1 MNNGQVIKLA
11 DWRNEREL
19 TNQQHNSDKG
29 FYLNK
34 EKICDGEVTIFQ
46 TRKSGGIWHMR
57 MYVADAEKYF
67 QKSLRTRNY
76 RSAKEKAQVEHAKI
90 LVNQNEGKAIFS
102 PTLYKAVELY
112 IAHRQKDVDRGE
124 IVKDRLG
131 TIKSQLKH
139 LKNFLNAES
148 RLDTFTAKA
157 LSDYQMY
164 RRKVGAKDVTIA
176 NEQATIN
183 NFCLWAFD
191 EGLHNTRRFQFPTI
205 SLRGTD
211 KNAIRRATFTD
222 DEYKA
227 CYKDLQT
234 YCSAKQ
240 IKADKCDD
248 ADAFERHL
256 FRSFFLIMANTMM
269 RNGELYGL
277 TWENV
282 EQYEEDKKFALISVW
297 ADTSKT
303 RKGAPF
309 VARGYEHFERL
320 KRLSRHT
327 KKTDYVFTDWNGKR
341 WHAKNRRRLDNQFHA
356 LMSRVGITDYMER
369 NLKIYSLRHYGIT
382 KRIENGVT
390 NMLQFASDNRT
401 SAKQIENT
409 YFHSTIKQSYKNAK
423 LMNKKKE

>member
-1 MNNGQVIKLA
+1 MINPFFKNVGPFEIQKLLENSGIINNENFKKDKIFNV
-11 DWRNEREL
+11 
-19 TNQQHNSDKG
+19 SD
-29 FYLNK
+29 
-34 EKICDGEVTIFQ
+34 
-46 TRKSGGIWHMR
+46 
-57 MYVADAEKYF
+57 
-67 QKSLRTRNY
+67 
-76 RSAKEKAQVEHAKI
+76 
-90 LVNQNEGKAIFS
+90 LVNATNKDLTFFHSKKYSSIGFDVSIPQNYAS
-102 PTLYKAVELY
+102 
-112 IAHRQKDVDRGE
+112 H
-124 IVKDRLG
+124 LG
-131 TIKSQLKH
+131 
-139 LKNFLNAES
+139 
-148 RLDTFTAKA
+148 
-157 LSDYQMY
+157 
-164 RRKVGAKDVTIA
+164 
-176 NEQATIN
+176 
-183 NFCLWAFD
+183 
-191 EGLHNTRRFQFPTI
+191 
-205 SLRGTD
+205 
-211 KNAIRRATFTD
+211 FTD

>member
-1 MNNGQVIKLA
+1 
-11 DWRNEREL
+11 
-19 TNQQHNSDKG
+19 
-29 FYLNK
+29 
-34 EKICDGEVTIFQ
+34 
-46 TRKSGGIWHMR
+46 
-57 MYVADAEKYF
+57 
-67 QKSLRTRNY
+67 
-76 RSAKEKAQVEHAKI
+76 
-90 LVNQNEGKAIFS
+90 
-102 PTLYKAVELY
+102 
-112 IAHRQKDVDRGE
+112 
-124 IVKDRLG
+124 
-131 TIKSQLKH
+131 
-139 LKNFLNAES
+139 
-148 RLDTFTAKA
+148 
-157 LSDYQMY
+157 
-164 RRKVGAKDVTIA
+164 
-176 NEQATIN
+176 
-183 NFCLWAFD
+183 
-191 EGLHNTRRFQFPTI
+191 
-205 SLRGTD
+205 
-211 KNAIRRATFTD
+211 
-222 DEYKA
+222 
-227 CYKDLQT
+227 
-234 YCSAKQ
+234 
-240 IKADKCDD
+240 
-248 ADAFERHL
+248 
-256 FRSFFLIMANTMM
+256 MM